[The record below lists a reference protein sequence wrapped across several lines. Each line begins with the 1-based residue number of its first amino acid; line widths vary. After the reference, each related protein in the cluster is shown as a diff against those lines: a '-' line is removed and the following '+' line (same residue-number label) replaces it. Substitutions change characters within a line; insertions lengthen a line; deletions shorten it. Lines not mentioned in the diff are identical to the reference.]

1 MSSWKCY
8 NCGLVNFA
16 NVEACR
22 RCQTSANGGAP
33 APPYGQGNFQVNRAP
48 QQPPQGASHPAPPSN
63 YQTGGLP
70 AQYPQTPDSSYP
82 QGGFQQNSQA
92 QGGNASQPFGYGNNQ
107 PYAPNNPYQQNNG
120 YQANNGYQPN
130 NGYEQSS
137 GYAYNNGATN
147 GLNNS
152 SQAYTNYS
160 QTDYSHAAPYGA
172 PSAGAYQQAYGAQG
186 QGVWRDN
193 KKLVMHKQALLPDR
207 CIKCNAPIHGLN
219 LQRKLSWMNP
229 AWFILVLFGIIGWIV
244 FAILSATIKKKAL
257 VDMGLCEQHLTS
269 RKNNMTIGWAAAIVG
284 AVLLVMAFS
293 MDQPL
298 VIFLGV
304 VMLIGGAII
313 ASMAANVVTVSK
325 MDDNYIWITRV
336 NNEYLSNFPTSG
348 GY

>member
-1 MSSWKCY
+1 MSSWKCN

-33 APPYGQGNFQVNRAP
+33 ANSYGQGNFQLNRAP
-48 QQPPQGASHPAPPSN
+48 QPNHPQANNIAPPTS

-70 AQYPQTPDSSYP
+70 TQYPQTPASSYP
-82 QGGFQQNSQA
+82 QGGNQQNPYA
-92 QGGNASQPFGYGNNQ
+92 QGGDTPQSFGYAGNQ
-107 PYAPNNPYQQNNG
+107 PSSPNHNYQQNPG
-120 YQANNGYQPN
+120 YQANNNYQQNDGYQ
-130 NGYEQSS
+130 QAS

-147 GLNNS
+147 GLSNA
-152 SQAYTNYS
+152 SQAYTNYG

-186 QGVWRDN
+186 YGLWRDD
-193 KKLVMHKQALLPDR
+193 KKLVMHKQAQLPDR

-229 AWFILVLFGIIGWIV
+229 VWFILMLFGIIGWIV

-257 VDMGLCEQHLTS
+257 VDMGLCEQHVTN
-269 RKNNMTIGWAAAIVG
+269 RKNHMTVGWAAAIFG
-284 AVLLVMAFS
+284 AVLIVMAFS
-293 MDQPL
+293 MDKPL
-298 VIFLGV
+298 VILLGF
-304 VMLIGGAII
+304 VMLVVGAII

-325 MDDNYIWITRV
+325 MDDNYIWLTRV
-336 NNEYLSNFPTSG
+336 NKDYLSNFPASG
-348 GY
+348 SF